1 MRSRL
6 ALLVIAVLLGG
17 VTLAVLVRTIR
28 VSNSR
33 PPVSSV
39 PTSTSSIPPTG
50 GALTF
55 RSNDGVTSVTF
66 DAPKLTNG
74 LVTMEN
80 PTAVYGTTT
89 AFESTFQWRLVDDAG
104 TEISRG
110 IGMAQSPDAG
120 IPGPFSLSVFY
131 DRVPVSS
138 RGTFEVYESSA
149 RDGEPIHVVTIP
161 IVFAFTRDRGCS
173 SSVMI
178 AMRDAAR
185 DPGVL
190 ECDATTRVARTVC
203 GVPTLPLAI
212 HELLKGATAEEATR
226 GYESSLVPGTRDPDI
241 SVDASGY
248 RLNFD
253 QSIQNG
259 VAGSCRVGA
268 IRAQIEDTVLAFDA
282 SATRAMV
289 HILMNGNADEVLQ
302 P

>member
-17 VTLAVLVRTIR
+17 VTLAVLVRAVR
-28 VSNSR
+28 MPNPR
-33 PPVSSV
+33 PPSSIT
-39 PTSTSSIPPTG
+39 PTSTSSEPLMG
-50 GALTF
+50 GTLTF

-66 DAPKLTNG
+66 DAPTLTNG

-80 PTAVYGTTT
+80 PTMVHGTTT
-89 AFESTFQWRLVDDAG
+89 AFENTFQWRLADETGAD
-104 TEISRG
+104 ISRG
-110 IGMAQSPDAG
+110 VAMTQSPDAG
-120 IPGPFSLSVFY
+120 IPGPFFLTVFY
-131 DRVPVSS
+131 DRMPASS
-138 RGTFEVYESSA
+138 RGTFTVYESSA
-149 RDGEPIHVVTIP
+149 RDGEPIHVVNIP

-178 AMRDAAR
+178 AMRDATR

-190 ECDATTRVARTVC
+190 DCGATTRVARTVC
-203 GVPTLPLAI
+203 GTPSLPLAI
-212 HELLKGATAEEATR
+212 HELLQGPTEEESKN
-226 GYESSLVPGTRDPDI
+226 GYETNLAQGTRDPQI
-241 SVDASGY
+241 TVDASGY
-248 RLNFD
+248 RLDFD